1 MNGVSFSPNNQYVV
15 SGSKDKTACIW
26 DVESGDCIKT
36 LEGHTSYVY
45 GVSFS
50 PNNQYVLSNYGK
62 IVPMKKQ
69 YKLYKLLYHLSY
81 CIVF

>member
-15 SGSKDKTACIW
+15 SGSKDKTACTRIW

-50 PNNQYVLSNYGK
+50 PNNQYEG
-62 IVPMKKQ
+62 I
-69 YKLYKLLYHLSY
+69 KLW
-81 CIVF
+81 